1 MITEER
7 RDALR
12 EKHARLE
19 SKIEQENQRPHPDD
33 MRLVQWKGK
42 SSALKRKWKAYAAD
56 RR

>member
-12 EKHARLE
+12 EKHAQIE

-33 MRLVQWKGK
+33 MRLVQWKREKLSIKEEMEGIR
-42 SSALKRKWKAYAAD
+42 S
-56 RR
+56 